1 MQSETSA
8 FEPDKE
14 RERVYERKR
23 ERQMHRCKLIDG
35 ADDSTSPSHRFLNK
49 LLRNFFFLA
58 CFVFRQGIVFVAVES
73 FANILLQNFNHSDHF
88 TATFSSIFVF
98 HLKFPSSEL
107 LWIILFSPHCFIAT
121 LSLFSLFIAAP
132 MQLYFLFFIY
142 CIQLFTLLI

>member
-1 MQSETSA
+1 
-8 FEPDKE
+8 
-14 RERVYERKR
+14 
-23 ERQMHRCKLIDG
+23 MHRCKLIDG

-49 LLRNFFFLA
+49 LLRNFFSSRVLFFGREL
-58 CFVFRQGIVFVAVES
+58 FFVAVES

-107 LWIILFSPHCFIAT
+107 LWIILFSPHGFIAT

-132 MQLYFLFFIY
+132 MQLYFSFLYLSHSIVYTFDLIQGILACVIY
-142 CIQLFTLLI
+142 SAPII